1 MAFFKL
7 MRYYFS
13 IVLFLLA
20 FNCFGQS
27 FDVKISKDELRVGD
41 IFELEYIISDVSLFP
56 NAIQDDV
63 LFPVEI
69 LTLDTVADKMVSPVE
84 ILSVKDTIINN
95 DGVSKAVRSFQ
106 LIAWDSCALSL
117 IGFDYVYED
126 SIFKFPPVFV
136 NVSFYDSEDGVE
148 LMDLNED
155 FHEWNKKESSDSK
168 ESKFWWILVII
179 LIFST
184 VLITFLVRGII
195 QRKREEFHKT
205 LQEITLEQ
213 IENLKSEELWRKG
226 LLKEHF
232 VKFSHILRAY
242 LTGRFGISFLDK
254 TTQQSIILLDS
265 LKLDEKVKNN
275 VLELLKKS
283 DLVKFADSRIE
294 EAYINV
300 LFKELASIIIH
311 TTPIPEES

>member
-1 MAFFKL
+1 M
-7 MRYYFS
+7 
-13 IVLFLLA
+13 
-20 FNCFGQS
+20 
-27 FDVKISKDELRVGD
+27 
-41 IFELEYIISDVSLFP
+41 
-56 NAIQDDV
+56 
-63 LFPVEI
+63 
-69 LTLDTVADKMVSPVE
+69 
-84 ILSVKDTIINN
+84 
-95 DGVSKAVRSFQ
+95 
-106 LIAWDSCALSL
+106 
-117 IGFDYVYED
+117 
-126 SIFKFPPVFV
+126 
-136 NVSFYDSEDGVE
+136 
-148 LMDLNED
+148 
-155 FHEWNKKESSDSK
+155 
-168 ESKFWWILVII
+168 
-179 LIFST
+179 
-184 VLITFLVRGII
+184 RGII

>member
-1 MAFFKL
+1 MAFFKP

-13 IVLFLLA
+13 ILFFLLA
-20 FNCFGQS
+20 FNCLSQS
-27 FDVKISKDELRVGD
+27 LDVKISKDELRVGD
-41 IFELEYIISDVSLFP
+41 VFELEYIISDVSLFP

-69 LTLDTVADKMVSPVE
+69 LTSDTVADNMESPVE
-84 ILSVKDTIINN
+84 ILSVKDTIIYK
-95 DGVSKAVRSFQ
+95 DGVSKAVRSFK

-117 IGFDYVYED
+117 IGFDYNYED

-136 NVSFYDSEDGVE
+136 NVSFYDSEEGVE
-148 LMDLNED
+148 LMDIKED
-155 FHEWNKKESSDSK
+155 FHEWNINESSDGK

-179 LIFST
+179 SIFSI

-195 QRKREEFHKT
+195 NRKREEFQKT

-242 LTGRFGISFLDK
+242 LTGRFGVSFLDK

-265 LKLDEKVKNN
+265 LKLDKKVKNN

-283 DLVKFADSRIE
+283 DLVKFADSHIE

-300 LFKELASIIIH
+300 LFKELALIIIH